1 MLEPVRPE
9 AVLPDRALRLPTFS
23 HLLMVNKTALS
34 RSLARSLALVATYKL
49 LESFVSNKLSHS
61 LVQRVCM

>member
-1 MLEPVRPE
+1 MLEPVRAE
-9 AVLPDRALRLPTFS
+9 AVLPDRALCLPTFS

-49 LESFVSNKLSHS
+49 LESFVSNKLSLS